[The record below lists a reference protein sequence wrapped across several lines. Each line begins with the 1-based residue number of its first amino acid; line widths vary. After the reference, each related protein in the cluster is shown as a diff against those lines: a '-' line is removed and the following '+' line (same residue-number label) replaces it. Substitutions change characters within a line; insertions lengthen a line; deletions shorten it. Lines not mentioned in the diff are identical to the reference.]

1 MTDVLT
7 TDRLTLRPWRM
18 DDAEAALTIF
28 GDPRVSRWLS
38 PAMEQVQDISAMR
51 LLLQQWILEDSRAAA
66 PAGRWAVEITADAQ
80 VVGGVVLLYLP
91 PGGEDLE
98 IGVQLAPAAWGHG
111 FATEAGHRIAHYALA
126 QDGVD
131 EVFAVARPTNK
142 RAAAM
147 ALRIGMEWVG
157 ETDKYYDLRLHVY
170 RVRSADL
177 DRPLP
182 GQRREPDA
190 D

>member
-7 TDRLTLRPWRM
+7 TNRLTLRPWRL

-28 GDPRVSRWLS
+28 GDGEVARWLS

-51 LLLQQWILEDSRAAA
+51 LLLQQWILEDARAPA
-66 PAGRWAVEITADAQ
+66 PAGRWAIELSAEAR

-98 IGVQLAPAAWGHG
+98 IGVQLAPAMWGQG
-111 FATEAGHRIAHYALA
+111 LAGEAGHRVAHYALA

-131 EVFAVARPTNK
+131 EVFAVARPTNT

-147 ALRIGMEWVG
+147 ASRIGMEWVG

-170 RVRSADL
+170 RLRSADL
-177 DRPLP
+177 DKPLP
-182 GQRREPDA
+182 GQPPTP
-190 D
+190 